1 MRLNNKGYFLV
12 QVIIVIDVWSSCN
25 LLQCL
30 RLYLLYILHKYQV
43 GYNGGKKIISLVQE
57 WADTV
62 SYIQEVR

>member
-12 QVIIVIDVWSSCN
+12 QVYHCHWSSCN

-43 GYNGGKKIISLVQE
+43 GYNGGKKINLISMSHFWSGAV
-57 WADTV
+57 TV
-62 SYIQEVR
+62 LYK